1 MSYNTDSSDLIK
13 PSYLK
18 CVKKKSCHQVFIQ
31 GMINLNRSVDGDIV
45 AIEMLPEEKWSCPSS
60 LVLVDREEQ
69 QTEEDDIDDSVRR
82 EEILF

>member
-1 MSYNTDSSDLIK
+1 
-13 PSYLK
+13 
-18 CVKKKSCHQVFIQ
+18 
-31 GMINLNRSVDGDIV
+31 MINLNRSVDGDIV

-82 EEILF
+82 EDVLF